1 MERVRDGVVASSPVA
16 QRMRQSL
23 SDLERAFF
31 EEAEAD
37 RQRRERLYRQ
47 AAQRSSKRRIQRTH
61 KAGSAR
67 FVVLVLV
74 LLATAVLVTVAM
86 FRALYIVMG

>member
-1 MERVRDGVVASSPVA
+1 M
-16 QRMRQSL
+16 RMRQSL
-23 SDLERAFF
+23 TDLERAFF

-37 RQRRERLYRQ
+37 RDAARAAVPPGGAALDQAPHRTPAQGAARR
-47 AAQRSSKRRIQRTH
+47 ASC
-61 KAGSAR
+61 
-67 FVVLVLV
+67 VLVLV

>member
-1 MERVRDGVVASSPVA
+1 M
-16 QRMRQSL
+16 RMRQSL
-23 SDLERAFF
+23 SELERAFF

-37 RQRRERLYRQ
+37 RLRRERLYRQ
-47 AAQRSSKRRIQRTH
+47 AAQRSSKRRIQRTR
-61 KAGSAR
+61 KAGSMR

-74 LLATAVLVTVAM
+74 LLGTAALVIAAM

>member
-1 MERVRDGVVASSPVA
+1 M
-16 QRMRQSL
+16 RMRQSL
-23 SDLERAFF
+23 TDLERAFF

-37 RQRRERLYRQ
+37 RMRRERLYRQ
-47 AAQRSSKRRIQRTH
+47 AAQRSSKRHIAHRR

>member
-1 MERVRDGVVASSPVA
+1 
-16 QRMRQSL
+16 MRQSL
-23 SDLERAFF
+23 TDLERAFF

-37 RQRRERLYRQ
+37 RRRRERLYRQ
-47 AAQRSSKRRIQRTH
+47 AAQRSHKRHRERTH
-61 KAGSAR
+61 KAGSLR

>member
-1 MERVRDGVVASSPVA
+1 M
-16 QRMRQSL
+16 RMRQSL

-37 RQRRERLYRQ
+37 RMRREQLYRE
-47 AAQRSSKRRIQRTH
+47 AAQRSSKRTIARRH

>member
-1 MERVRDGVVASSPVA
+1 M
-16 QRMRQSL
+16 RMRQSL
-23 SDLERAFF
+23 TDLERAFF

-37 RQRRERLYRQ
+37 RTRRERLYRQ
-47 AAQRSSKRRIQRTH
+47 AAQRATQAPHRAAGTRR
-61 KAGSAR
+61 GSAR